1 MRHVG
6 FIAGIFALWG
16 SVIGA
21 ARAGVTVTVIPEGMG
36 QIVGVRVA

>member
-6 FIAGIFALWG
+6 FIAGIFALCW

-21 ARAGVTVTVIPEGMG
+21 ARAGVTVTIIPKGMG
-36 QIVGVRVA
+36 QIVGVGVA